1 MFSAVKQF
9 ASPEMQI
16 AFLRQHGERVQVV
29 SLLKQQGRLDE
40 AYDEMLI
47 SGEAPAAFTAEASS
61 SAPMTALHSNS
72 APALQTVPP
81 TASSAAPSTSLA
93 PLPHTS
99 VAAAAP
105 GAAAALMEQAR
116 EQARGL
122 ARAFTLASILK
133 TDLAHGLAALPAF
146 LNGSE
151 EPSTRCTERQT
162 EAVAEALEGSAITG
176 AVVGAVAEADGGG
189 GGVLLWKDLAL
200 FLVLDALNDAL
211 AHSRRGGSADA
222 DADESVLEWTL
233 LLVLA
238 LRRVL
243 SAEVDELRRHT
254 DIFLRLRGSTHPLL
268 RMPSWR
274 WLCAR
279 TAHDVK
285 QTLIAGSERLRA
297 LVEQA
302 AVATTATWLERFPPM
317 TIATRLRT
325 RLISEEHGQA
335 LRGAQVC

>member
-29 SLLKQQGRLDE
+29 TLLKQQGRLDE

-47 SGEAPAAFTAEASS
+47 SGEAPAAFTAEASCS
-61 SAPMTALHSNS
+61 EPMTALHSNS
-72 APALQTVPP
+72 APTLQTVPP

-99 VAAAAP
+99 AAAAAP
-105 GAAAALMEQAR
+105 GAPVALMEQAR
-116 EQARGL
+116 EL

-133 TDLAHGLAALPAF
+133 TDLARGLAALPTF

-151 EPSTRCTERQT
+151 EPTTRSTERQA
-162 EAVAEALEGSAITG
+162 EAVAEALNGS

-189 GGVLLWKDLAL
+189 GGALLWKDLAL
-200 FLVLDALNDAL
+200 FLVLDALNDAF
-211 AHSRRGGSADA
+211 AHSRHGGSADA

-243 SAEVDELRRHT
+243 SAEADELRRHT

-302 AVATTATWLERFPPM
+302 AVATAAAWLERFPPM
-317 TIATRLRT
+317 AIATRLRT
-325 RLISEEHGQA
+325 RLLSEEHGQV

>member
-29 SLLKQQGRLDE
+29 TLLKQQGRLDE

-133 TDLAHGLAALPAF
+133 TDLARGLAALPTF

-151 EPSTRCTERQT
+151 EPTTRSTERQA
-162 EAVAEALEGSAITG
+162 EAVAEALNGS
-176 AVVGAVAEADGGG
+176 AVVGAIAEADGGG
-189 GGVLLWKDLAL
+189 GGALLWKDLAL
-200 FLVLDALNDAL
+200 FLVLDALNDAF
-211 AHSRRGGSADA
+211 AHSRHGGSADA

-302 AVATTATWLERFPPM
+302 AVASTAAWLERFPPM
-317 TIATRLRT
+317 AIATRLRT
-325 RLISEEHGQA
+325 RLLSEEHGQV

>member
-29 SLLKQQGRLDE
+29 TLLKQQGRLDE

-61 SAPMTALHSNS
+61 SAPMTALPSNS
-72 APALQTVPP
+72 APALQTDPP

-99 VAAAAP
+99 VAGAAP
-105 GAAAALMEQAR
+105 GAAAALMEQAQ

-133 TDLAHGLAALPAF
+133 TDLARGLAALPTF

-151 EPSTRCTERQT
+151 EPTTRSTERQA
-162 EAVAEALEGSAITG
+162 EAVAEALNGS

-189 GGVLLWKDLAL
+189 GGALLWKDLAL

-211 AHSRRGGSADA
+211 AHSRHGGSADA
-222 DADESVLEWTL
+222 DVDESVLEWTL
-233 LLVLA
+233 ILVLA

-302 AVATTATWLERFPPM
+302 AVATTAAWLERFPPM
-317 TIATRLRT
+317 AIATRLRT
-325 RLISEEHGQA
+325 RLISEEHGQV

>member
-99 VAAAAP
+99 VAGAAP
-105 GAAAALMEQAR
+105 GAAAVLMVQAQ

-133 TDLAHGLAALPAF
+133 TDLARGLAALPTF

-151 EPSTRCTERQT
+151 EPTTRSSERQ
-162 EAVAEALEGSAITG
+162 AQSVAEALNGS

-189 GGVLLWKDLAL
+189 GGALLWKDLAL

-211 AHSRRGGSADA
+211 AHSRHGGSADA
-222 DADESVLEWTL
+222 DVDESVLEWTL
-233 LLVLA
+233 ILVLA

-302 AVATTATWLERFPPM
+302 AVATTAAWLERFPPM
-317 TIATRLRT
+317 AIATRLRT
-325 RLISEEHGQA
+325 RLISEEHGQV

>member
-61 SAPMTALHSNS
+61 SAPMTALHSNL
-72 APALQTVPP
+72 APALQTVSP
-81 TASSAAPSTSLA
+81 TASSAALSTSLA
-93 PLPHTS
+93 PLSHTS
-99 VAAAAP
+99 VAAASP
-105 GAAAALMEQAR
+105 GAAAALME
-116 EQARGL
+116 EARGL

-200 FLVLDALNDAL
+200 FLVLDALSDAL

>member
-29 SLLKQQGRLDE
+29 TLLKQQGRLDE

-61 SAPMTALHSNS
+61 SEPMTALHSNS
-72 APALQTVPP
+72 APTLQTVPP

-99 VAAAAP
+99 AAAAAP
-105 GAAAALMEQAR
+105 GAPVALMEQAR

-122 ARAFTLASILK
+122 ARAFTLASIIK
-133 TDLAHGLAALPAF
+133 TDLARGLAALPTF

-151 EPSTRCTERQT
+151 EPTTRSTERQA
-162 EAVAEALEGSAITG
+162 EAVAEALNGS

-189 GGVLLWKDLAL
+189 GGALLWKDLAL
-200 FLVLDALNDAL
+200 FLVLDALNDAF
-211 AHSRRGGSADA
+211 AHSRHGGSADA

-243 SAEVDELRRHT
+243 SAEADELRRHT

-302 AVATTATWLERFPPM
+302 AVATTAAWLERFPPM
-317 TIATRLRT
+317 AIATRLRT
-325 RLISEEHGQA
+325 RLLSEEHGQV